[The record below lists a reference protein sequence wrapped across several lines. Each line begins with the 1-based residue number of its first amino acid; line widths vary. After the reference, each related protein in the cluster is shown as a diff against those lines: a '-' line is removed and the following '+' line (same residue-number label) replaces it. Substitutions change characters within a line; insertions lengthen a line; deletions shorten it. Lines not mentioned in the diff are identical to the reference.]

1 MQKKRQQKNLPKPI
15 RPCDSC
21 LFLATRT
28 TPKPASFLLFGCSK
42 LKLKFGLESDFKY
55 GWQGSKADKHE
66 FKIADV
72 PVKCLSYEVRK

>member
-1 MQKKRQQKNLPKPI
+1 MR
-15 RPCDSC
+15 SE
-21 LFLATRT
+21 
-28 TPKPASFLLFGCSK
+28 FLLFGCSK

-66 FKIADV
+66 FKISDV